1 MPRTRRAEGGERGF
15 GLGLGRVG
23 AGVTSLGESESS
35 WRANLDLRIRRC
47 SGSAA
52 GCTLRCPCDW
62 ACQPPIELYSIVAI
76 SSTAHPPRIFTGIVE
91 PGSCPGFFTGTALAT
106 STGILVRERSGF
118 EVPRSRAWFGSW
130 PDSRLSLRASPHSPA
145 SLEQRLATHG
155 STKRRVLVPLVAPS
169 ANLRGRPIARTIARV
184 AKEPCTSAR
193 PAATSCSSRCA
204 ASRRARTPAARHAD
218 AAPSCRRMRSTC
230 ASFAGRAHM
239 CSNSRAK

>member
-155 STKRRVLVPLVAPS
+155 STKRTVPLVPLVNPQRKLAWTPHRSAWRRSHALLPDLQQPPAP
-169 ANLRGRPIARTIARV
+169 RGALLHGTPGHLPHAALT
-184 AKEPCTSAR
+184 PSR
-193 PAATSCSSRCA
+193 PAAE
-204 ASRRARTPAARHAD
+204 
-218 AAPSCRRMRSTC
+218 
-230 ASFAGRAHM
+230 
-239 CSNSRAK
+239 